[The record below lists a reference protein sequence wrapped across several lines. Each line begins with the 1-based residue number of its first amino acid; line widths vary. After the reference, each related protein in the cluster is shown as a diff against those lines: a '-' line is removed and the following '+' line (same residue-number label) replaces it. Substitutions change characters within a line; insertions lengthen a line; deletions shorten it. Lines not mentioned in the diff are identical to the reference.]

1 MKKAIF
7 AFALLLTGQLN
18 AQVTVKEPEFV
29 GEVTVLTSDSE
40 GISLEKEKCSV
51 KAKSGKLGKIASFV
65 PVPGASL
72 VATAASK
79 MQLTVNIKGDT
90 AAVWVNPGEVRFIVR
105 VKDQDINPKD
115 YLKVIRFEQKK
126 KERYCVVATAT
137 LFGGT
142 ETGVNES
149 EKFTVERYGKKSF
162 LITLK
167 DVEPGQYGVSTNEFD
182 GARTFGVK

>member
-1 MKKAIF
+1 MANLF
-7 AFALLLTGQLN
+7 
-18 AQVTVKEPEFV
+18 
-29 GEVTVLTSDSE
+29 
-40 GISLEKEKCSV
+40 
-51 KAKSGKLGKIASFV
+51 
-65 PVPGASL
+65 
-72 VATAASK
+72 
-79 MQLTVNIKGDT
+79 GDILY
-90 AAVWVNPGEVRFIVR
+90 FR

-149 EKFTVERYGKKSF
+149 EKFTVERYGEKSF

-167 DVEPGQYGVSTNEFD
+167 DVEPGQYGISTNEFD